1 MKIIGNLLY
10 YRNIKLKS
18 NTLSWN
24 TLCLFRANHSGIAMS
39 SFIKQIKQLLMRYE
53 TPIVYSI
60 GLVLSAVIAF
70 RLNSSLKTAAF
81 FDAQCVLKTAKC
93 VMNGISPYHRE
104 VWTALHIPAPAH
116 SPALSIIFMPI
127 CLFSR
132 VFQNLFFFFVP
143 LFFYYAFVVLVF
155 YYYGFHPKDY
165 LKPRWSNLPVWIV
178 LMLVLI
184 SSPLMLML
192 SAGQI
197 SSMAAALLFAALLF
211 PARDKS
217 VNFIFLG
224 LAAALKYSMLTFQ
237 VPLLLLQ
244 KRFLLAI
251 LGFVLFAVLVLSV
264 GFWLNGI
271 IPAFTEYLY
280 MLADDIQHG
289 SSNTYQHGT
298 DPTFI
303 HIGFFTSDILNFLL
317 KIGVIAAYF
326 FALWKIYC
334 RGRKSKS
341 SEPVLRLKCEEWG
354 LFTVMTCIIS
364 YHRLHDGVI
373 FMPFLGV
380 LFLEQCNQA
389 FSCSCRSSALSKVK
403 AAFLLFFL
411 LFWACPRKII
421 FRIAGI
427 IATSFPTGTEFFRYG
442 SEKQDGGMLLV
453 TFPLLQCIIILMLVF
468 LSWLVFSNHQTD
480 AGQKE
485 S

>member
-1 MKIIGNLLY
+1 
-10 YRNIKLKS
+10 
-18 NTLSWN
+18 
-24 TLCLFRANHSGIAMS
+24 MS
-39 SFIKQIKQLLMRYE
+39 SFLKQIRHLLIRYE
-53 TPIVYSI
+53 APLVYSI
-60 GLVLSAVIAF
+60 GLALSAVIAF
-70 RLNSSLKTAAF
+70 RLKSSLKTAAF

-116 SPALSIIFMPI
+116 SPALSIIFMPV

-143 LFFYYAFVVLVF
+143 LLFFYAFVIMVF

-165 LKPRWSNLPVWIV
+165 LKPRWSNLPVWFI

-184 SSPLMLML
+184 SSPMMLML

-217 VNFIFLG
+217 VNFILLG

-237 VPLLLLQ
+237 APLLLLQ
-244 KRFLLAI
+244 KRFRLAF
-251 LGFVLFAVLVLSV
+251 LGFALFAVLVLSV
-264 GFWLNGI
+264 GFWLDGI
-271 IPAFTEYLY
+271 ISAFTEYLY
-280 MLADDIQHG
+280 MLLDDIQHG
-289 SSNTYQHGT
+289 SSNSYQHGT

-317 KIGVIAAYF
+317 KAGVIAAYV

-334 RGRKSKS
+334 RGRENKS
-341 SEPVLRLKCEEWG
+341 SEPVLHLTCAEWG
-354 LFTVMTCIIS
+354 LFSVMTCIIS

-380 LFLEQCNQA
+380 LFLEQSKQA
-389 FSCSCRSSALSKVK
+389 FSGSCRSSALSKVK
-403 AAFLLFFL
+403 AALLLFFL

-421 FRIAGI
+421 FRIAEI
-427 IATSFPTGTEFFRYG
+427 IATKFPTGTEFFRYG
-442 SEKQDGGMLLV
+442 SEKQDGGMLV
-453 TFPLLQCIIILMLVF
+453 TFPLLQCMIILMLLL
-468 LSWLVFSNHQTD
+468 LSWLVFSSHQTKTD